1 LDKSLYICF
10 IPIIGVRKYSE
21 LGISW
26 IKALYFNASLFIWQ
40 LRCFTDYD
48 LKVCIKRGNSKITTT
63 GRSPFFPNPA
73 DQKKPCY
80 AYYLSATEAS
90 FESRRFEEGKQELAL
105 EDITIFVPENGQIRL
120 QSIFREQ
127 RHIKARVKAMNLAD
141 HQIILEEI

>member
-1 LDKSLYICF
+1 MVSQKC
-10 IPIIGVRKYSE
+10 KNN
-21 LGISW
+21 IS
-26 IKALYFNASLFIWQ
+26 
-40 LRCFTDYD
+40 
-48 LKVCIKRGNSKITTT
+48 
-63 GRSPFFPNPA
+63 GRSPLFFKSRRS
-73 DQKKPCY
+73 KKPCY

-105 EDITIFVPENGQIRL
+105 EDITIFVPEDGQIRL